1 MICHRKKLVRA
12 LTVVG
17 VLTLIAGA
25 AQGAT
30 LQEVVQRT
38 LVSSPDLLVDVTERL
53 ARDQELE
60 RAKGGYLPTL
70 DLVAGAGRE
79 RSRNATTDDEW
90 KWLTRKE
97 ASLIAN
103 QLIFDGMYTP
113 SEIDRQAARVNSQ
126 AYRVYGVSQDVA
138 ADTVEVYLEVLRR
151 QSLLELARQ
160 NLKVHERIRDQIQAR
175 SESGVSSRADFAQIA
190 ARVALAQS
198 NTVTEETN
206 LRDAETNYV
215 RVTGEVP
222 ENLSPVP
229 PVKERLPATRDEAVA
244 QAIANNAVLQSA
256 GADIQAAQA
265 QHEASKS
272 GYYPRV
278 DLELSSTWSE
288 DVQGY
293 DGEEDYLT
301 AMLNLR
307 WNLFNGGRDR
317 ARDRQTAELVNE
329 AKEVR
334 NRTHRQVEES
344 IRLAWAAYRA
354 SEGQAGFLR
363 QHVEESETTRDAY
376 AKQFKLGQR
385 SLLDLLNT
393 ENEVFEARR
402 NELSNTY
409 DGLFAQYRLLRG
421 MSVLT
426 DVLGLTVPAEA
437 KTL

>member
-1 MICHRKKLVRA
+1 M
-12 LTVVG
+12 
-17 VLTLIAGA
+17 
-25 AQGAT
+25 
-30 LQEVVQRT
+30 
-38 LVSSPDLLVDVTERL
+38 
-53 ARDQELE
+53 
-60 RAKGGYLPTL
+60 
-70 DLVAGAGRE
+70 
-79 RSRNATTDDEW
+79 
-90 KWLTRKE
+90 
-97 ASLIAN
+97 
-103 QLIFDGMYTP
+103 
-113 SEIDRQAARVNSQ
+113 
-126 AYRVYGVSQDVA
+126 
-138 ADTVEVYLEVLRR
+138 
-151 QSLLELARQ
+151 
-160 NLKVHERIRDQIQAR
+160 
-175 SESGVSSRADFAQIA
+175 
-190 ARVALAQS
+190 
-198 NTVTEETN
+198 
-206 LRDAETNYV
+206 
-215 RVTGEVP
+215 RVTGEAP
-222 ENLSPVP
+222 ANLSPVP
-229 PVKERLPATRDEAVA
+229 PVKEQLPATRDDAVE
-244 QAIANNAVLQSA
+244 QAIANNATLQSA

-344 IRLAWAAYRA
+344 VRLAWAAYQA
-354 SEGQAGFLR
+354 SESQADFLR
-363 QHVEESETTRDAY
+363 QHVEESEKTRDAY

-393 ENEVFEARR
+393 ENELFEARR

-409 DGLFAQYRLLRG
+409 DGLFAQFRLLRG

-426 DVLGLTVPAEA
+426 DVLGLTVPEAA

>member
-1 MICHRKKLVRA
+1 MVCHRRKIVRA
-12 LTVVG
+12 LTAAGVVIL
-17 VLTLIAGA
+17 VAGA

-70 DLVAGAGRE
+70 ELVAGAGRE
-79 RSRNATTDDEW
+79 RSRNATTDEEW

-97 ASLIAN
+97 AGLIAN

-126 AYRVYGVSQDVA
+126 AYRVYSVSQNVA
-138 ADTVEVYLEVLRR
+138 ADAVEVYLEVLRR

-198 NTVTEETN
+198 NTVIEETN
-206 LRDAETNYV
+206 LRDAETNYM
-215 RVTGEVP
+215 RVTGEAP
-222 ENLSPVP
+222 ANLSPVP
-229 PVKERLPATRDEAVA
+229 PVKEQLPATRDDAVE
-244 QAIANNAVLQSA
+244 QAIANNATLQSA

-344 IRLAWAAYRA
+344 VRLAWAAYQA
-354 SEGQAGFLR
+354 SESQADFLR
-363 QHVEESETTRDAY
+363 QHVEESEKTRDAY

-393 ENEVFEARR
+393 ENELFEARR

-409 DGLFAQYRLLRG
+409 DGLFAQFRLLRG

-426 DVLGLTVPAEA
+426 DVLGLTVPEAA